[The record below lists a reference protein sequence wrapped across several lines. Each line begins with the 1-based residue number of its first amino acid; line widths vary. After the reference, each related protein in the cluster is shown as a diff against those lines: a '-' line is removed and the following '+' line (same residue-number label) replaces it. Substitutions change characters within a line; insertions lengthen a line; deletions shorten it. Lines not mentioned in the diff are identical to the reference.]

1 MKKSDLRAIILE
13 EVNKIKKELLLEK
26 FASSTIATIH
36 GMMDAQDSRD
46 LWNATANTYGVAW
59 DQVQDK
65 DVEEGVNPRKGY
77 LNIFFV
83 EKGTKNPYANDSYG
97 YGNSFWRGGLLGIT
111 IGKKVQ
117 GVVGKYYYND
127 KAANK
132 KSKRMAENPK
142 TGDYIGS
149 GVQDKVWN
157 YKRMVEIASE
167 VWSINLAGV
176 AETNRDIQALRDEQ
190 KEGALALQN
199 NKNILDDNRNRYK
212 QLIKDKK
219 HAEVEGKEWDIVMD
233 ELKDAEGILEKWLK
247 QQTKDSRK
255 GIIWRGWD
263 TPYKLAINLYGDM
276 LSKVERMRDHLK
288 TIEDSKEKGEEYYG
302 YYDKAIKDIAI
313 EVKKIRER
321 FDERLARALADQE
334 KAEVVA
340 ESVLPVYESNKYS
353 VEYSDGI
360 RGGKEFKRES
370 DAIKYAKELSKDK
383 NTQFV
388 SVHKP
393 GMSQTADKKHLIA
406 WFGEGSYWDNV
417 SKKDKE
423 VAELKL
429 ENLKVNE
436 EYVEV
441 MNMPVI
447 ANALGEIEQQWSD
460 WKNGP
465 LTERGDIKPAQKEL
479 KDWIDKWFK
488 DNIK

>member
-36 GMMDAQDSRD
+36 GKISAQDSRD
-46 LWNATANTYGVAW
+46 LWNSTANTYGVAW
-59 DQVQDK
+59 DLVQDK
-65 DVEEGVNPRKGY
+65 DVEEGANPRKGY

-83 EKGTKNPYANDSYG
+83 EAGTKNPYSQYQSA
-97 YGNSFWRGGLLGIT
+97 FWRGGLLGVT

-117 GVVGKYYYND
+117 GVTGKWYYGD

-132 KSKRMAENPK
+132 KSKRASSDPK
-142 TGDYIGS
+142 SGEHIGR
-149 GVQDKVWN
+149 GVQEKVWN

-176 AETNRDIQALRDEQ
+176 QDTNREIQALRDEQ

-199 NKNILDDNRNRYK
+199 NKSILNNNRDRYK

-219 HAEVEGKEWDIVMD
+219 HAQVEGKEWDIVMD
-233 ELKDAEGILEKWLK
+233 QLSDAEGILGKWLA

-263 TPYKLAINLYGDM
+263 TPFKLASNLYGDM

-288 TIEDSKEKGEEYYG
+288 TIEDSKERGEEYYG

-313 EVKKIRER
+313 EVKQIRER
-321 FDERLARALADQE
+321 FDERLARALADHE

-360 RGGKEFKRES
+360 RGGKEFKKES

-447 ANALGEIEQQWSD
+447 ANALGEIQKQWLD

-479 KDWIDKWFK
+479 KGWIDRWFK
-488 DNIK
+488 DTIK